1 MTNKEKYPKAKVDH
15 FHPYGFYIS
24 LGTFP
29 STYLVDGEP
38 SPNLSGWQT
47 EKGRYYQTEKEAQ
60 KALDQ
65 FMKPVKKKPN
75 TLDEIKTQLKKATQ
89 LIGKNIKVLVSGT
102 GFEGN
107 VAKVKGVEILLEK
120 QYNWSAIAE
129 KRFDENG
136 YIIVLVTDYGKTLF
150 DPTCYELVKEVVV
163 KNHLGQ
169 EYIAQDCGRFWKF
182 GCAEISK
189 QQIKDLYN
197 IMSSKNYG
205 GNRTISKVTI
215 GAADFSLDTLK
226 ALVDNGG

>member
-1 MTNKEKYPKAKVDH
+1 MNDAQEKYPNAKVEH
-15 FHPYGFYIS
+15 FSPYGFYIY

-29 STYLVDGEP
+29 STYLVDGKP
-38 SPNLSGWQT
+38 SPNLEGWKT
-47 EKGRYYQTEKEAQ
+47 KKGRYYQTKKEAQ

-65 FMKPVKKKPN
+65 FMKPVKKKPI
-75 TLDEIKTQLKKATQ
+75 TLAEIKSQIEKAKQ
-89 LIGKNIKVLVSGT
+89 LIGKRIKVLVSGT
-102 GFEGN
+102 
-107 VAKVKGVEILLEK
+107 KGVGNIALVKDVQLLLEEQNTWSDIAVKCFK
-120 QYNWSAIAE
+120 Q
-129 KRFDENG
+129 NG
-136 YIIVLVTDYGKTLF
+136 YVIVLTTDCCKTLF

-197 IMSSKNYG
+197 VMTDNYG

>member
-1 MTNKEKYPKAKVDH
+1 MTNKEKYPKAKIDH
-15 FHPYGFYIS
+15 FQPYGFYIY
-24 LGTFP
+24 LGN

-38 SPNLSGWQT
+38 SPNLEGWKT
-47 EKGRYYQTEKEAQ
+47 KKGRYYHYQTKKEAQ

-75 TLDEIKTQLKKATQ
+75 TLDEIKSQLEKAKQ
-89 LIGKNIKVLVSGT
+89 LIGKRIKVLVSGT
-102 GFEGN
+102 NVVGN
-107 VAKVKGVEILLEK
+107 IALVKDVQLLLEK
-120 QYNWSAIAE
+120 QNTWSDIAV
-129 KRFDENG
+129 KCFKQNG
-136 YIIVLVTDYGKTLF
+136 YVIVLTTDYGKTLF

-163 KNHLGQ
+163 NNHLGQ
-169 EYIAQDCGRFWKF
+169 EYVAQDCGRFWKF

-205 GNRTISKVTI
+205 GNRTVSKVTI

-226 ALVDNGG
+226 ALVDNG